1 MALYQLVDKDGQV
14 VGTHNNRQSALR
26 AVMDMGPQIM
36 KTKKELVDTEEVEI
50 EGTPFSLIVKPDT
63 MVEEIV
69 TVPLTKPRPEVIY
82 IKHKP
87 SGELFRPGARAYA
100 LFEQHLSWKESID

>member
-1 MALYQLVDKDGQV
+1 MALYQLVDKEGEV
-14 VGTHNNRQSALR
+14 IATHNNRQSALR
-26 AVMDMGPQIM
+26 AVMDMGPEIK
-36 KTKKELVDTEEVEI
+36 KTKKELVGTKEVDVD
-50 EGTPFSLIVKPDT
+50 GTPFSLIVKPNK

-69 TVPLTKPRPEVIY
+69 TVPLSQPRPDVIY

-100 LFEQHLSWKESID
+100 LFEQHLSWKEDID